1 MAIHLES
8 VEAVR
13 ILTST
18 ITERVQSG
26 IIASITRREYNRASQ
41 EISNVLIELYANI
54 PEKNRVSYGI
64 VHTIKVLSEHLYTQ
78 LTRIGAPV
86 CEVAATLFQ
95 QSNDTKPKCVALGM
109 MSFYGLGSLEDTLGY
124 FEAAGASADWEM
136 REIAQMLFR
145 KLIAKHPDEVRGFL
159 LGLTIS
165 PDANLRRFVAET
177 LRPVQEN
184 KWFYRDPAYPLSIL
198 RNLFDESSP
207 YPRTSVGNNL
217 SDLARR
223 LPDIIYDLVKELV
236 DSGDD
241 NSYWIAY
248 RACRNLVK
256 SEPVRVMNL
265 LRIDEYRYKER
276 MYRRSD
282 YQRD

>member
-1 MAIHLES
+1 MK
-8 VEAVR
+8 
-13 ILTST
+13 ILTPA
-18 ITERVQSG
+18 ITKRVQSG
-26 IIASITRREYNRASQ
+26 IIDSIRRREYYRASQ

-64 VHTIKVLSEHLYTQ
+64 VYTIKVLSEYLYTQ

-86 CEVAATLFQ
+86 YEVAVTLFQ
-95 QSNDTKPKCVALGM
+95 ESNDTKAKCVALGI
-109 MSFYGLGSLEDTLGY
+109 MSFYGLGSLKETLGY
-124 FEAAGASADWEM
+124 FEAAAASVDWEM

-159 LGLTIS
+159 LGLTVS
-165 PDANLRRFVAET
+165 PDANLRRFVSET

-184 KWFYRDPAYPLSIL
+184 KWFYRNPEYPLSIL
-198 RNLFDESSP
+198 RNLFKESSP
-207 YPRTSVGNNL
+207 FPRTSVGNNL

-223 LPDIIYDLVKELV
+223 LPDTIYGLVKELV

-256 SEPVRVMNL
+256 LEPVRVMCL
-265 LRIDEYRYKER
+265 LKVDEYRYKKR
-276 MYRRSD
+276 IYRRND
-282 YQRD
+282 YQRN